1 MHKDAWIG
9 TINLPEDKVKILRS
23 MFKCVQCRS
32 NDHTLPNCPL
42 MKKWIVKKNPRENAN
57 SGGDQDPLTRNVA
70 GVSSVSTSL
79 QCEGISSS
87 IVHADVSN
95 SLPTIQED
103 SEELA
108 EDDHVGSVEFDLLDG
123 LGSLGITSTSEI
135 ALPYVAS
142 TFKCPLGSV
151 RSVSSSKI
159 IHTLNEHSSSEHFN
173 LIVDSGCTR
182 HMLPYR
188 SAFINYKETPNSY
201 VILADK
207 SQVNCHG
214 CGTVQFTLQ
223 DKSIIL
229 HDVLHVPKLR
239 SPLLSV

>member
-1 MHKDAWIG
+1 
-9 TINLPEDKVKILRS
+9 

-42 MKKWIVKKNPRENAN
+42 MKNWIVKKKPRENAN
-57 SGGDQDPLTRNVA
+57 SGGNQDLLTGNVA
-70 GVSSVSTSL
+70 GVRSVSTSL

-87 IVHADVSN
+87 IVHVDVSN

-108 EDDHVGSVEFDLLDG
+108 EDDHDGSIEFDLLDG
-123 LGSLGITSTSEI
+123 LGSLGVTSASKI

-151 RSVSSSKI
+151 RSVSSSKL
-159 IHTLNEHSSSEHFN
+159 IHTSNEPYSSEHFN

-188 SAFINYKETPNSY
+188 SAFINYK
-201 VILADK
+201 
-207 SQVNCHG
+207 
-214 CGTVQFTLQ
+214 
-223 DKSIIL
+223 
-229 HDVLHVPKLR
+229 
-239 SPLLSV
+239 